1 MKGCTFMHPSVR
13 AQRKASLQ
21 RIACAVLLLLAAVVS
36 RAAEV
41 GKVCDR
47 NGVVLMEVKW
57 GKDGEITKR
66 YPFRAMAA
74 HLLYG
79 LSVFPEAGETIYL
92 TIDCRVQMAAER
104 ALRAVPRG
112 CAVVVDPKSGDVLAM
127 ASVPS
132 FDPGAFDETALRADE
147 TAPLLN
153 RAASAYC
160 PGATFLP
167 VTALAGLRQGLR
179 DFSYDCTGLFPI
191 GNKVMKCWL
200 GDKGSGHGVQKLPEA
215 IKNSCGPFF
224 FAYGI
229 AAGPEAI
236 ISTAELFGFGKPSG
250 LPLQKEAAGMVS
262 VKKHLVEVSPN
273 ETWTDGYTA
282 NTAIGQ
288 GMVLVS
294 PLQMA
299 SFAANLASGGD
310 RKKLRLMERIVRRD
324 GAVSREEP
332 AALASIENFGLRE
345 SDMETVREAMRSSV
359 GPGGNAQKGAIPGF
373 KVGARTG
380 TSQFWR
386 KGKKDNQTWVIGFA
400 ESAKANYA
408 FCVMVQG
415 AKSGGGVAAPL
426 AAGIIS
432 SAQKEEAAPMEAAA
446 GSFKH
451 VDQLPAEE

>member
-1 MKGCTFMHPSVR
+1 MHPGLR
-13 AQRKASLQ
+13 TRGKAPLRPIICAAAWFLLAVSLQ
-21 RIACAVLLLLAAVVS
+21 
-36 RAAEV
+36 AAEV

-47 NGVVLMEVKW
+47 NGVVLLEVEQ
-57 GKDGEITKR
+57 GKDGNVTKR
-66 YPFRAMAA
+66 YPFNALAA

-79 LSVFPEAGETIYL
+79 LSVIPEAGETIYL
-92 TIDCRVQMAAER
+92 TIDSRVQMAAER

-132 FDPGAFDETALRADE
+132 FDPGAFDEAALRADE
-147 TAPLLN
+147 TDPLLN

-250 LPLQKEAAGMVS
+250 LPLRQEAVGMVS
-262 VKKHLVEVSPN
+262 VKKYLTEVSPN

-288 GMVLVS
+288 GMVLVT

-310 RKKLRLMERIVRRD
+310 LKKLRLVERIVRRD
-324 GAVSREEP
+324 GSVSRKEP
-332 AALASIENFGLRE
+332 AALASLEDTGLQE
-345 SDMETVREAMRSSV
+345 SDLETVREAMRSSV
-359 GPGGNAQKGAIPGF
+359 GPGGNAQRGAIPGF
-373 KVGARTG
+373 QVGARTG

-386 KGKKDNQTWVIGFA
+386 YGKKDNQTWFVGFA

-408 FCVMVQG
+408 FSVMVQG
-415 AKSGGGVAAPL
+415 TKSGGGVAAPL
-426 AAGIIS
+426 AAGLIS
-432 SAQKEEAAPMEAAA
+432 SALKEEAAPLEAAA
-446 GSFKH
+446 GSFKT
-451 VDQLPAEE
+451 VDQLPPE